1 MGKREDE
8 YKLEDMVEYDE
19 AYVTKASSSKQKRR
33 AQQGMREP
41 TEVHS
46 GRNG

>member
-19 AYVTKASSSKQKRR
+19 AYVTKASSSKQKKGSAGDEGADRSP
-33 AQQGMREP
+33 QWP
-41 TEVHS
+41 
-46 GRNG
+46 